1 MNIHEISIKRPV
13 TVFMCVLIILVLGWV
28 SLTKLSLDLM
38 PNITFPV
45 AIVSTEY
52 QGVGPQ
58 EIENIVTRNIESS
71 VATVSN
77 IKAVQSQSSAGSSM
91 VIAEFNS
98 GTDMDFATLH
108 LREKVDLIKAYL
120 PDEVGTPMVI
130 KMDPSMIPVV
140 TLGVTNGSNEVE
152 LKKLVED
159 KIKPR
164 LESLDGVAAVYI
176 TGGKEREIKVEAD
189 PHKMSGYGVSLN
201 QVTGALQSEN
211 LNQPGG
217 TVEYG
222 DKNLLVRSTGEF
234 KTLEQIKN
242 VPIILPSG
250 NVIYIK
256 DVADVT
262 DGFKDTTTHTRM
274 NGKNSVGIV
283 IQKQTGSNTVKVVN
297 RIRNEIER
305 VQKEYSDVTIK
316 MSFDQG
322 EYIEKSIA
330 NVSRNAVVGAIL
342 AVFILFI
349 FLKNI
354 RTTFIIGTA
363 IPISIISTFVMIYF
377 SGITLNLVSL
387 GGLALGVGMLVDSA
401 IVVLENIYRYRSEG
415 YSKIESAIL
424 GTQEVGGAIT
434 ASTLTTVAV
443 FIPIA
448 FAEGIAVDIFKE
460 MALTVTFSLLASLT
474 VALTFI
480 PMLSSKYLRMV
491 KPEEASRFRITN
503 KVLAKWDDC
512 LKVLDSAYRSIL
524 SWVLGHRKTTVAI
537 VAVIFI
543 SSLALLPFIGAE
555 FFPTMDQGQFTV
567 DIELPQGSLLERTD
581 EITSKVEGIL
591 SGIPEIEKLFVS
603 VGSSNTGMDMS
614 GGNSSRGSINATLKP
629 LRERSRSTAEVVDEI
644 RKQVDLIPGAKI
656 KVSEVSTSMG
666 GGTGAAVALNIF
678 GPDLDRLKEVSEKV
692 EGIIR
697 SVEGTRQVESSFS
710 KGQPE
715 VQVYVDREKASYY
728 GVGSSQVAASIR
740 TAIEGK
746 VATRYKIGGEEY
758 DIRVQYPKE
767 YGETYEQLKN
777 VKIMTPAGVEVPLTN
792 LARIDMTQG
801 PVTISREGQQRYTTV
816 TSDIFGRDVGSINK
830 DIKAKLDAFTLPS
843 GYSIEFG
850 GQEEQ
855 MQEAFISLFQMLL
868 LAILLVYMIMA
879 SQFESL
885 MHPFIIMFSLPLAF
899 TGSAIGLAI
908 TQTPLSV
915 PAFIGI
921 IMLAGIV
928 VNNAIVLVD
937 YVNTLRKRGLERT
950 DAILKAGPTRLRP
963 ILMTTLTT
971 ILALSPLAL
980 GIGEGAESQAP
991 LAIVVIGGLL
1001 SSTVLTLVIIPVVY
1015 TLFDDIAA
1023 KFRSKAK
1030 KTAPGNV
1037 PA

>member
-1 MNIHEISIKRPV
+1 MNIHEFSIKRPV

-164 LESLDGVAAVYI
+164 LESLDGVAAVYV

-189 PHKMSGYGVSLN
+189 PRKMSGYGISLN

-234 KTLEQIKN
+234 KTLDQIKN

-256 DVADVT
+256 DVANVT

-297 RIRNEIER
+297 RIRNEIEK

-330 NVSRNAVVGAIL
+330 SVSRNAVAGAVL

-460 MALTVTFSLLASLT
+460 MAMTVTFSLLASLT

-491 KPEEASRFRITN
+491 KPEEASRFKVTN
-503 KVLAKWDDC
+503 KVLSKWDDC
-512 LKVLDSAYRSIL
+512 LKVLDSIYRSIL
-524 SWVLGHRKTTVAI
+524 AWVLSHRKTTVA
-537 VAVIFI
+537 VVTVIFI

-567 DIELPQGSLLERTD
+567 DIELPQGSLLERTN
-581 EITSKVEGIL
+581 EITTKVEGVL

-603 VGSSNTGMDMS
+603 VGSSNTGVDMS

-629 LRERSRSTAEVVDEI
+629 LSERSRSTAEVVDEI

-666 GGTGAAVALNIF
+666 GGSGTAVALNIF
-678 GPDLDRLKEVSEKV
+678 GPDLDRLKEISERI

-767 YGETYEQLKN
+767 YGETYEQLRN

-792 LARIDMTQG
+792 LARIDMAQG

-937 YVNTLRKRGLERT
+937 YVNTLRKRGMERT

-1001 SSTVLTLVIIPVVY
+1001 SSTLLTLVIIPVVY

-1023 KFRSKAK
+1023 KFRSKIK
-1030 KTAPGNV
+1030 KNAQGNV